1 MTHAL
6 KIEIDYFEEIQS
18 GKKTF
23 EVRRHDR
30 PFEEGDTI
38 ILQEW
43 VPETKMYTGE
53 EWHGIITHILANER
67 FCKKGFCILSIKE
80 KQTGQPKEK
89 Q

>member
-6 KIEIDYFEEIQS
+6 KTEIGYFEEIQS

-23 EVRRHDR
+23 EVRRYDR

-43 VPETKMYTGE
+43 VPENKMYTGK
-53 EWHGIITHILANER
+53 EWTGRISHVLSNDR
-67 FCKKGFCILSIKE
+67 FCKKGFCILSIK
-80 KQTGQPKEK
+80 PKENDY
-89 Q
+89 